1 MIDDSAL
8 LRLAEAPNAYEPIND
23 DERLIVETCYV
34 LFLGRGDQPRF
45 NSVQYLRL
53 SPETIAATVDEIRS
67 RARQHGRSA
76 LMWEVAR
83 SATPADLLERLQR
96 LGMTPA
102 TPPMAVVMALR
113 ASPPPAPPEIAV
125 SHVETIADFR
135 TYVTITHEVFGML
148 DQLDAE
154 LERIER
160 DGANDLARKQF
171 VRYIAWLAG
180 EPVAAASALFTDA
193 GVMLHS
199 GSTRPI
205 ARGRGAYRALVAAR
219 WHDALERGTPAVVT
233 RAGPQSRP
241 ILRQV
246 GFEELTEIH
255 FLVDHF
261 AGCRAS

>member
-1 MIDDSAL
+1 MSDRAADDAI
-8 LRLAEAPNAYEPIND
+8 LRLAEASNAYEPIGD
-23 DERLIVETCYV
+23 GEHLFVEQSYV
-34 LFLGRGDQPRF
+34 LFLGRGDDPRF

-53 SPETIAATVDEIRS
+53 SPQTLDATVAEIRD
-67 RARQHGRSA
+67 RAREHGRHA
-76 LMWEVAR
+76 LIWEVAH
-83 SATPADLLERLQR
+83 SATPADLVERLQA
-96 LGMTPA
+96 LGLTLA

-113 ASPPPAPPEIAV
+113 TPPPPPPPEIVV
-125 SHVETIADFR
+125 SRVESIADFR
-135 TYVTITHEVFGML
+135 AYVTITHEVFGML

-160 DGANDLARKQF
+160 EGAGDLARQQF
-171 VRYIAWLAG
+171 VRYLAWIEG
-180 EPVAAASALFTDA
+180 EPIAAASALFTDA

-219 WHDALERGTPAVVT
+219 WHDAVERGTPVVVT

-246 GFEELTEIH
+246 GFAELTEIH
-255 FLVDHF
+255 FLIDRF
-261 AGCRAS
+261 D